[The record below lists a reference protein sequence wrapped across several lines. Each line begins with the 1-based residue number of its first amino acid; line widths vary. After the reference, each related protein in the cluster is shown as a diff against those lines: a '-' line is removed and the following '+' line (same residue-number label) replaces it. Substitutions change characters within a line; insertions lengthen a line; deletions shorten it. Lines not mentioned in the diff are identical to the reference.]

1 MTFSACIPR
10 YKTQLAS
17 KLCRSTVSNVSSQK
31 SKCDKNRG
39 LPAEALYGDPA
50 VDSGVPGAHL
60 QRNPYHRGLPFPP
73 GCAPASC
80 GEQKS
85 PSPQTIYKVD
95 RISQAHVSKHQLHHN
110 AETVTCAKKKCLVF
124 SRQMFFV
131 FFTITSRLLRL
142 FFFKER
148 NLNIT
153 QKLKNKC
160 TVSIII
166 SLNKA
171 SAPQKQLFSRKQYVS
186 RSAPRTFLERKFTLF
201 YCKMLTL
208 HLGII
213 IIMCHLFIFLSFF

>member
-17 KLCRSTVSNVSSQK
+17 KLCRSTVSSVSSQK

-80 GEQKS
+80 WEQKS

-95 RISQAHVSKHQLHHN
+95 RISRAHASKHQLHHN
-110 AETVTCAKKKCLVF
+110 AETVTCAKKKKESLVF
-124 SRQMFFV
+124 SRPMFFFFYHYFKIIKTV
-131 FFTITSRLLRL
+131 FF
-142 FFFKER
+142 KQR
-148 NLNIT
+148 NINIT
-153 QKLKNKC
+153 QRLKC
-160 TVSIII
+160 TVSTLI
-166 SLNKA
+166 SLNKTSA
-171 SAPQKQLFSRKQYVS
+171 S
-186 RSAPRTFLERKFTLF
+186 
-201 YCKMLTL
+201 
-208 HLGII
+208 
-213 IIMCHLFIFLSFF
+213 